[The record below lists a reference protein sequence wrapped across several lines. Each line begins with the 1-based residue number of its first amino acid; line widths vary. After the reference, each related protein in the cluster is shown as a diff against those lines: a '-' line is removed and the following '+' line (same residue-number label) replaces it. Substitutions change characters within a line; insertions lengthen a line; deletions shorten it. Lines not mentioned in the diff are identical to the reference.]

1 MTAVLLTEPFVAG
14 FPCVRLA
21 AASGTPGMNVQ
32 LTLQIDTTGQYEVLL
47 PWTTASGL
55 DFVPGFFPA
64 SIRLLDGTYRSA
76 DTGTIRLDAS
86 WIGAQISFR
95 LRILR
100 AFNVVNHPPRID
112 GYVGEDF
119 FKKADVIAQLDC
131 GSREISLLR

>member
-1 MTAVLLTEPFVAG
+1 MAAVLLTQPFVAD
-14 FPCVRLA
+14 FPCVQLA
-21 AASGTPGMNVQ
+21 ASSGTPGMNVL
-32 LTLQIDTTGQYEVLL
+32 LTLQVDTAGQYEVLL

-55 DFVPGFFPA
+55 DFMPGFFPA

-76 DTGTIRLDAS
+76 GTGTIRLDAN
-86 WIGAQISFR
+86 WISDQMTFR

-100 AFNVVNHPPRID
+100 AFNLINHPPRID

-119 FKKADVIAQLDC
+119 FKKADVIVQVDY